1 MEAQAYAERY
11 RQVMSIEQTKNSLIE
26 ELLQRVVELENALQR
41 QKLDHEREKHFNR
54 EIQIHEMELMNEITR
69 MNALM
74 HREPYMIVL
83 LDGHGLIFK
92 EEFLKQGEQGGKNAA
107 KELSTALQDYIT
119 THFPNIASPKIVT
132 MIYMNV
138 KGLTDLCIQGGIKT
152 ELSVLEGFVRGFN
165 SNSLL
170 SDIIDVGA
178 GKNKASDKIEE
189 IFKRNLNNCHCH
201 QILLGCSQDD
211 AYARFLRETMVDYKY
226 IGRVTLIEGVP
237 LQGDMKAMKPSY
249 RVAKFT
255 HIFRETSITSA
266 SAPQEA
272 AVVTKP
278 RSSLTPSPVQ
288 HATPLS
294 KTSTNTTMTSN
305 SPALSTSSRKMLKS
319 EEFQPVVRS
328 IRSKASSSPPP
339 KIVERNKYGQRVDRF
354 DIKSIPKD
362 DLNRMKKLKLC
373 NYFYLQGECPIE
385 DCHHDHSRKLS
396 KSEHHILTVVAR
408 MTPCRYK
415 SDCDDPDCM
424 YGHRCPHSEPGKRD
438 CVWGSTCRFDAAA
451 HGVDTTIVKV
461 TKI

>member
-11 RQVMSIEQTKNSLIE
+11 RQVRSIEQTKNSLIE
-26 ELLQRVVELENALQR
+26 ELLQRVAELENALQR

-54 EIQIHEMELMNEITR
+54 ETQIHEMELMNEITR

-83 LDGHGLIFK
+83 LDAYGLIFK
-92 EEFLKQGEQGGKNAA
+92 EEFLKQGEQGGKIAV
-107 KELSTALQDYIT
+107 KQLSTALQDYIT

-138 KGLTDLCIQGGIKT
+138 KGLADLCIQGGIKM
-152 ELSVLEGFVRGFN
+152 ELSVLEAFVRGFN
-165 SNSLL
+165 GNGLL
-170 SDIIDVGA
+170 SDIIDVGT

-189 IFKRNLNNCHCH
+189 TNI
-201 QILLGCSQDD
+201 
-211 AYARFLRETMVDYKY
+211 V
-226 IGRVTLIEGVP
+226 
-237 LQGDMKAMKPSY
+237 
-249 RVAKFT
+249 
-255 HIFRETSITSA
+255 SA
-266 SAPQEA
+266 SASQETNA
-272 AVVTKP
+272 

-288 HATPLS
+288 HATSLS
-294 KTSTNTTMTSN
+294 KTSANTTMTSN

-328 IRSKASSSPPP
+328 IRSKASSSSPP

-354 DIKSIPKD
+354 DIKTISKD
-362 DLNRMKKLKLC
+362 DLARMKKLKLC
-373 NYFYLQGECPIE
+373 NYFYLKGECPIE
-385 DCHHDHSRKLS
+385 DCRHDHSRKLT
-396 KSEHHILTVVAR
+396 KSEYHTLMVVAR

-415 SDCDDPDCM
+415 FECDDPDCM
-424 YGHRCPHSEPGKRD
+424 YGHRCPHSEPGKRE

-451 HGVDTTIVKV
+451 HGVDTIIVKV

>member
-11 RQVMSIEQTKNSLIE
+11 RQVRSIEQTKNSLIE
-26 ELLQRVVELENALQR
+26 ELLQRVAELENALQR

-54 EIQIHEMELMNEITR
+54 ETQIHEMELMNEITR

-83 LDGHGLIFK
+83 LDAYGLIFK
-92 EEFLKQGEQGGKNAA
+92 EEFLKQGEQGGKIAV
-107 KELSTALQDYIT
+107 KQLSTALQDYIT

-138 KGLTDLCIQGGIKT
+138 KGLADLCIQGGIKM
-152 ELSVLEGFVRGFN
+152 ELSVLEAFVRGFN
-165 SNSLL
+165 GNGLL
-170 SDIIDVGA
+170 SDIIDVGT
-178 GKNKASDKIEE
+178 GKNKASDKIE
-189 IFKRNLNNCHCH
+189 
-201 QILLGCSQDD
+201 
-211 AYARFLRETMVDYKY
+211 
-226 IGRVTLIEGVP
+226 GRVTLIEGVP
-237 LQGDMKAMKPSY
+237 LRGDMKAMKPSY

-255 HIFRETSITSA
+255 HIFRETNIVSA
-266 SAPQEA
+266 SASQETNA
-272 AVVTKP
+272 

-288 HATPLS
+288 HATSLS
-294 KTSTNTTMTSN
+294 KTSANTTMTSN

-328 IRSKASSSPPP
+328 IRSKASSSSPP

-354 DIKSIPKD
+354 DIKTISKD
-362 DLNRMKKLKLC
+362 DLARMKKLKLC
-373 NYFYLQGECPIE
+373 NYFYLKGECPIE
-385 DCHHDHSRKLS
+385 DCRHDHSRKLT
-396 KSEHHILTVVAR
+396 KSEYHTLMVVAR

-415 SDCDDPDCM
+415 FECDDPDCM
-424 YGHRCPHSEPGKRD
+424 YGHRCPHSEPGKRE

-451 HGVDTTIVKV
+451 HGVDTIIVKV

>member
-11 RQVMSIEQTKNSLIE
+11 RQVMTIEQTKNSLIE
-26 ELLQRVVELENALQR
+26 ELLQRVAELENALQR

-69 MNALM
+69 MTALM

-83 LDGHGLIFK
+83 LDGYGLIFK
-92 EEFLKQGEQGGKNAA
+92 EKFLKQGEHGGKNAA
-107 KELSTALQDYIT
+107 KELSSALQDYIT
-119 THFPNIASPKIVT
+119 THFPNVAAPKIVT

-138 KGLTDLCIQGGIKT
+138 KGLADLCIQGGIKM
-152 ELSVLEGFVRGFN
+152 ELSVLEAFVRGFN
-165 SNSLL
+165 GNGLL
-170 SDIIDVGA
+170 SDIIDVGT
-178 GKNKASDKIEE
+178 GKNKASDKIE
-189 IFKRNLNNCHCH
+189 
-201 QILLGCSQDD
+201 
-211 AYARFLRETMVDYKY
+211 
-226 IGRVTLIEGVP
+226 GRVTLIEGVP
-237 LQGDMKAMKPSY
+237 LQGDMKTMKPSY

-255 HIFRETSITSA
+255 HIFRETNIASK
-266 SAPQEA
+266 SAPQE
-272 AVVTKP
+272 TKP

-305 SPALSTSSRKMLKS
+305 SPALSTSSRKMPKS

-328 IRSKASSSPPP
+328 IRSKASSSPLP

-354 DIKSIPKD
+354 DIKTISKD
-362 DLNRMKKLKLC
+362 DLARMKKLKLC

-385 DCHHDHSRKLS
+385 DCRHDHSRTLT
-396 KSEHHILTVVAR
+396 KSEYHILMVVAR

-415 SDCDDPDCM
+415 FECDDPDCM
-424 YGHRCPHSEPGKRD
+424 YGHRCPHSEPGKKE

-451 HGVDTTIVKV
+451 HGVDTIIVKV

>member
-1 MEAQAYAERY
+1 MEAPAYAERY

-26 ELLQRVVELENALQR
+26 ELLQRVAELENALQR

-107 KELSTALQDYIT
+107 KELSTALQDYVT

-138 KGLTDLCIQGGIKT
+138 KGLAELCIQGGIKA
-152 ELSVLEGFVRGFN
+152 ELPALEAFVRGFN
-165 SNSLL
+165 GNGLL
-170 SDIIDVGA
+170 SDIVDVGT
-178 GKNKASDKIEE
+178 GKNKASDKIE
-189 IFKRNLNNCHCH
+189 
-201 QILLGCSQDD
+201 
-211 AYARFLRETMVDYKY
+211 
-226 IGRVTLIEGVP
+226 GRVTLIEGVP
-237 LQGDMKAMKPSY
+237 LQGDMKDMKPSY

-255 HIFRETSITSA
+255 HIFRETNIASV
-266 SAPQEA
+266 SAPQE
-272 AVVTKP
+272 TKS

-305 SPALSTSSRKMLKS
+305 SPALPTSSRKMPKS
-319 EEFQPVVRS
+319 EEFQPIVRS
-328 IRSKASSSPPP
+328 TRSKALSSPPP
-339 KIVERNKYGQRVDRF
+339 KIVEQNKYRQRVDRF
-354 DIKSIPKD
+354 DIKTIPKD
-362 DLNRMKKLKLC
+362 DLSRMKKLKLC

-385 DCHHDHSRKLS
+385 DCRHDHSRKLT
-396 KSEHHILTVVAR
+396 KSEYHILMVVAR

-415 SDCDDPDCM
+415 FECDDPDCM
-424 YGHRCPHSEPGKRD
+424 YGHRCPHSEPGKKE

>member
-26 ELLQRVVELENALQR
+26 ELLRRVVELENALQR

-69 MNALM
+69 MNELM
-74 HREPYMIVL
+74 HREPFMIVL

-92 EEFLKQGEQGGKNAA
+92 EEFLEQGEQGGKYAA

-138 KGLTDLCIQGGIKT
+138 KGLAHLCIQGGIKT

-178 GKNKASDKIEE
+178 GKNKASDKIEACFHAA
-189 IFKRNLNNCHCH
+189 IGSV
-201 QILLGCSQDD
+201 ILLGCSQDD

-237 LQGDMKAMKPSY
+237 LQGGMKAMKPSY

-255 HIFRETSITSA
+255 HIFRETSIASA

-278 RSSLTPSPVQ
+278 PSSLTPSPVQ

-305 SPALSTSSRKMLKS
+305 SPALSNSSRIMPKS

-328 IRSKASSSPPP
+328 IRSKSSSSPPP
-339 KIVERNKYGQRVDRF
+339 KVVERNKYGQRVDRF

-385 DCHHDHSRKLS
+385 DCHHDHSRKLT

-424 YGHRCPHSEPGKRD
+424 YGHRCPHSEPGKKD